1 MSSDLPYTLT
11 IEDAPRAEDVSA
23 LAKGLDEHA
32 LPHTGAQGFRPLGVF
47 LRDEGGALV
56 GGAWGYV
63 NWNWLFVNLVWLAEP
78 LRGEGHGARLMAA
91 MEDAGRSRGC
101 RHVHLDTFSWQARP
115 FYERLG
121 YEVFAT
127 LDDYPPGHQ
136 HFFMRKRLV

>member
-1 MSSDLPYTLT
+1 MTDALYTVT
-11 IEDAPRAEDVSA
+11 IEDAPQPADVAA
-23 LAKGLDEHA
+23 LARGLDAHA
-32 LPHTGAQGFRPLGVF
+32 APHVPRPGFQPFGVF
-47 LRDEGGALV
+47 LRDPGGALV

-78 LRGEGHGARLMAA
+78 LRGGGHGARMMAA
-91 MEDAGRSRGC
+91 LEEAARARGC
-101 RHVHLDTFSWQARP
+101 HHAHLDTFSWQARP

-136 HFFMRKRLV
+136 RFFMRKRLT